1 MAKGPLVHVCK
12 AVTSTLKV
20 AWSNL
25 LDEEPKF
32 QMENSSICMN
42 YVSMSWDAVVS
53 CLLENLLCGILS
65 AYMMYIIYTIDIHS
79 GWLSRFGF
87 VMLLLSVSCWF
98 VGDFPRGR
106 LGGD

>member
-1 MAKGPLVHVCK
+1 MAEGPLVHVHK

-32 QMENSSICMN
+32 QMENSSICMI

-53 CLLENLLCGILS
+53 CLLENLLCGILN
-65 AYMMYIIYTIDIHS
+65 AYMMYIDYRYTLWMVITFWFCDVAA
-79 GWLSRFGF
+79 FCF
-87 VMLLLSVSCWF
+87 VLVC
-98 VGDFPRGR
+98 R
-106 LGGD
+106 